1 MNRSIDRSI
10 DRSFHQAGPYYQA
23 HKASAAY
30 FNSSLFKWS
39 SEALGSSSSSG
50 ALSPSPAE
58 CARAIEVVTSPNNPD
73 GALREAACDGA
84 DLCGSDNDNGAADGS
99 CLRVHDLAYYCPHF
113 TPVTAPKSEDV
124 MLFTLSKLTGHA
136 GSR

>member
-1 MNRSIDRSI
+1 M
-10 DRSFHQAGPYYQA
+10 
-23 HKASAAY
+23 
-30 FNSSLFKWS
+30 
-39 SEALGSSSSSG
+39 
-50 ALSPSPAE
+50 
-58 CARAIEVVTSPNNPD
+58 VTSPNNPD

-99 CLRVHDLAYYCPHF
+99 CLRVHDLAYFWPHF